1 MARTNGRNR
10 TRGSA
15 PRLNHP
21 RGKPQDTRGSW
32 GAMVSA
38 LLVAGLIFTAAV
50 MLHYGEL
57 PAFLAPATSLGHEK
71 TIETETGTGDAVQ
84 KIALV
89 VSVPAGPQVSKAD
102 GEPAR
107 RTVTVS
113 VRVRNE
119 SQVPVEVP
127 GTGQSLRTDEAHS
140 YDSVTDGPAKVT
152 KVAAGKGKTVKLQFR
167 VPDGE
172 TPATLTL
179 KVAGEQ
185 RKFDLS

>member
-32 GAMVSA
+32 GAMISA

-71 TIETETGTGDAVQ
+71 TIETETGTGDAAQ

-89 VSVPAGPQVSKAD
+89 VSVPAAPKVSKAD
-102 GEPAR
+102 GDPAQ

-119 SQVPVEVP
+119 SEVPVEVP
-127 GTGQSLRTDEAHS
+127 GAGQSLRTDQANS
-140 YDSVTDGPAKVT
+140 YDGVPDDSAKVAQ
-152 KVAAGKGKTVKLQFR
+152 VAAGKSRTVKLRFR

-172 TPATLTL
+172 TPAVLTL